1 MSPEPTPRTRSI
13 LVIGAGELG
22 LAILHAL
29 ISHPHYN
36 PQATSI
42 TLLVRPST
50 LSNPSPE
57 KGKQQSDLR
66 ALGINLAPGDVE
78 SSAEELTAL
87 FRPYSS
93 VIHAGGMALPPGS
106 LLKVTRAILAA
117 GVQYYVPWQH
127 GVDYDAIT
135 RQGGQGMF
143 AEQIDVRDLLRSQ
156 NSTQW
161 VVLSCGIFMSFLFQ
175 EFWGVVLRLPD
186 DGKGKGKVQV
196 TALNSWDDLITT
208 TTAEDIARCTAEL
221 IYNANTPVNTPVYIA
236 GDTLTYGQFAE
247 VVGRAMGREVVGQ
260 VWPLSYLRNE
270 SQIDPEDKMK
280 RYRVVFAERKGLS
293 WPKEETWSA
302 KRGMDLM
309 GVEEWVRKN
318 FA

>member
-22 LAILHAL
+22 SAILHAL

-42 TLLVRPST
+42 TLLVRHST
-50 LSNPSPE
+50 LANPSPE

-78 SSAEELTAL
+78 SSEEELTAL
-87 FRPYSS
+87 FRPYSA

-143 AEQIDVRDLLRSQ
+143 DEQIDVRDLLRSQ
-156 NSTQW
+156 SPTQW

-175 EFWGVVLRLPD
+175 EVWGVVLRLPD

-221 IYNANTPVNTPVYIA
+221 IYNANTPVNTPLYIA

-247 VVGRAMGREVVGQ
+247 VVVRAMGREVVGQ
-260 VWPLSYLRNE
+260 VWPLSYLRT
-270 SQIDPEDKMK
+270 
-280 RYRVVFAERKGLS
+280 RVRS
-293 WPKEETWSA
+293 I
-302 KRGMDLM
+302 R
-309 GVEEWVRKN
+309 R
-318 FA
+318 

>member
-1 MSPEPTPRTRSI
+1 MSPEHPPRTRSI

-22 LAILHAL
+22 SAILHAL
-29 ISHPHYN
+29 ISHPRYN
-36 PQATSI
+36 PQSTSI
-42 TLLVRPST
+42 TLLVRPAT

-57 KGKQQSDLR
+57 KSKQQSDLR
-66 ALGINLAPGDVE
+66 ALGIILAPGDVE
-78 SSAEELTAL
+78 SSEEELTTL

-106 LLKVTRAILAA
+106 LLKLTRAILAA
-117 GVQYYVPWQH
+117 DVQYYVPWQH

-135 RQGGQGMF
+135 RRGGQGMF
-143 AEQIDVRDLLRSQ
+143 AEKIDVRDLLRSQ
-156 NSTQW
+156 SSTQW
-161 VVLSCGIFMSFLFQ
+161 VVLSCGVFMSFLFQ

-186 DGKGKGKVQV
+186 GKVQT
-196 TALNSWDDLITT
+196 TALNSWDDVITT

-221 IYNANTPVNTPVYIA
+221 MYNADTPVNRPVYIA

-247 VVGRAMGREVVGQ
+247 VVGRAMGREVVRQ
-260 VWPLSYLRNE
+260 VWPLEYLRKE
-270 SQIDPEDKMK
+270 SQKDPVDKIK
-280 RYRVVFAERKGLS
+280 RYRVVFAEGKGLS

-302 KRGMDLM
+302 KHGMDLM
-309 GVEEWVRKN
+309 GVEEWVRRN